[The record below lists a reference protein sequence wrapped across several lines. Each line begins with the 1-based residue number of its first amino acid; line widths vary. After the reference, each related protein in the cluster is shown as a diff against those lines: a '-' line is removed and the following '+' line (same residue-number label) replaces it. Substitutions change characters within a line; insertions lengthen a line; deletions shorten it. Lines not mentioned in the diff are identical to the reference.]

1 MLRAFQRWVHQCAE
15 NVHMNSCTA
24 FFGIE
29 AVTQTDR
36 QGGLAFAEI
45 EYRLRFA

>member
-1 MLRAFQRWVHQCAE
+1 MLRAFQRWVHQWTE
-15 NVHMNSCTA
+15 NVHMTSCTA
-24 FFGIE
+24 FIEIE

-36 QGGLAFAEI
+36 QGGLAFVEI